1 MLMKYLL
8 LCFLFFGSLPAVAQ
22 DNCIEIG
29 SSAEFGVSISKTTG
43 GIDTIV
49 WIETDDPH
57 FTIPEGRFPLPMML
71 SMGNTALIPL
81 IFTPTEV
88 KTYLANMIFHFS
100 DSATF
105 LAPIDGCGK
114 AQSGVESEVAV
125 RGMYPNPARVGDIV
139 RFKTSD
145 EVSSN
150 LAVYSVFGGEIKR
163 VNNVRGEISL
173 LTDGWV
179 PGEYE
184 CVIRSPESVAIAR
197 IMVVQ

>member
-8 LCFLFFGSLPAVAQ
+8 LCFLFFGSLPAFAQ
-22 DNCIEIG
+22 DNCVEIG

-57 FTIPEGRFPLPMML
+57 FTIPEGRFPLPMKL

-81 IFTPTEV
+81 IFKPTEA

-114 AQSGVESEVAV
+114 AQSTVRDEVIL
-125 RGMYPNPARVGDIV
+125 GGLYPNPARVGDIV

-145 EVSSN
+145 KVSSN
-150 LAVYSVFGGEIKR
+150 LAVYAVFGGEIKR
-163 VNNVRGEISL
+163 VNNVGGEISL
-173 LTDGWV
+173 LTDGWA
-179 PGEYE
+179 PGEYLF
-184 CVIRSPESVAIAR
+184 VIRSPERVENTR
-197 IMVVQ
+197 IMVVR